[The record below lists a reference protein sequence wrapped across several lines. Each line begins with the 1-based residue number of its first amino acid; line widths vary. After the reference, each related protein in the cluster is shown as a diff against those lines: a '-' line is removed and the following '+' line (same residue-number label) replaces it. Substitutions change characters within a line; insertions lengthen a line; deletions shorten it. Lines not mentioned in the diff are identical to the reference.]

1 MSQMLVSVT
10 LSCDGEKLS
19 SEVSDVTLPRK
30 ASSDVSYSTR
40 TANRHR

>member
-1 MSQMLVSVT
+1 MLLSRT
-10 LSCDGEKLS
+10 LSYDGERSNS
-19 SEVSDVTLPRK
+19 SEVGDVTLPRK